1 MSENESNAY
10 TLKGTYYQSMDV
22 KGRMTFPAKL
32 REIIGEKFIVTR
44 GSDGCLFV
52 YSQEDFDRKNEQLK
66 NLPMK
71 ASKDFQ
77 RFFTGGATVAEP
89 DKQGRILIPA
99 ALRKWAELEK
109 DVIVLGVND
118 RCEIWSKEKWE
129 EFNENIDSD
138 ALLEALEGVGL

>member
-52 YSQEDFDRKNEQLK
+52 YSTEDFERRAEKIR
-66 NLPMK
+66 NLPMSQ
-71 ASKDFQ
+71 ARNFQ
-77 RFFTGGATVAEP
+77 RVFMANASEV
-89 DKQGRILIPA
+89 
-99 ALRKWAELEK
+99 
-109 DVIVLGVND
+109 
-118 RCEIWSKEKWE
+118 
-129 EFNENIDSD
+129 
-138 ALLEALEGVGL
+138 EAD

>member
-1 MSENESNAY
+1 M
-10 TLKGTYYQSMDV
+10 
-22 KGRMTFPAKL
+22 
-32 REIIGEKFIVTR
+32 
-44 GSDGCLFV
+44 
-52 YSQEDFDRKNEQLK
+52 
-66 NLPMK
+66 
-71 ASKDFQ
+71 
-77 RFFTGGATVAEP
+77 AEP

-138 ALLEALEGVGL
+138 ALLEALEGVGF

>member
-1 MSENESNAY
+1 MSMK
-10 TLKGTYYQSMDV
+10 TLMGTYNQSMDV
-22 KGRMTFPAKL
+22 KGRMSFPAKL
-32 REIIGEKFIVTR
+32 REALGKQFIVTR
-44 GSDGCLFV
+44 GVDGCLFV

-138 ALLEALEGVGL
+138 ALLEALEGVGF